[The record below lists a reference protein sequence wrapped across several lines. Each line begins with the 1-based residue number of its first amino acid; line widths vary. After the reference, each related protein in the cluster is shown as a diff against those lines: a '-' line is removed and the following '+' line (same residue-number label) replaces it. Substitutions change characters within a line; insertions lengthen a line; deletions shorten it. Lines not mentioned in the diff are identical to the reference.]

1 MHGPHVVTVSTCAIG
16 SGVQIFGNRSSS
28 ATYDLRLDGQTNSS
42 ISTFSALD
50 PTLLASYDDLDNE
63 DHTLTLIVR
72 NPSNLSSTL
81 IAIDRV
87 AISVPLG
94 SPKYVRAPCLDE
106 IRSPPKSASDD
117 VRTARLSLMLLQQTP
132 IFRLSANG
140 RSNKTPSHR
149 MTLPFTRPQ
158 IKEIKRSSILVVRL
172 PVPCKSNAPNVETL
186 SRPDVFHS
194 RSLHLLQALPSLYPG
209 FVI

>member
-1 MHGPHVVTVSTCAIG
+1 MTVSTCATG

-50 PTLLASYDDLDNE
+50 PTLLASYDGLNNE

-94 SPKYVRAPCLDE
+94 SPKYVCALRLVE
-106 IRSPPKSASDD
+106 IRIPPKSGSDD
-117 VRTARLSLMLLQQTP
+117 VRTAQLSQILSRRTP
-132 IFRLSANG
+132 IFRLSVNG
-140 RSNKTPSHR
+140 RLNKTLSHW
-149 MTLPFTRPQ
+149 MMLPFTRRQ
-158 IKEIKRSSILVVRL
+158 MKEIKHFSISVVRL
-172 PVPCKSNAPNVETL
+172 SG
-186 SRPDVFHS
+186 
-194 RSLHLLQALPSLYPG
+194 PS
-209 FVI
+209 